1 MTNKKQNLKEDLTQI
16 GYLMGYDR
24 SKTIF
29 EQQNKKTTLQEN
41 KNSKKQQIN
50 EVAWFPAIAAVL
62 GASQVVDWVSDWWND
77 EGEMGGGEKYALAMD
92 RNTYPEIEKAL
103 RKLEIETGVPVM
115 EDLGIISKSDADDIA
130 DYLYEAM
137 DGLGTND
144 RYMRSFVNKLD
155 SVVDLARVTYEF
167 GKKEGYTLEEWID
180 GDLSNA
186 DINSYIKG
194 PLRSK
199 PFMVYKDKIY
209 NSGQAFLLAVQEDIE
224 GEQTPEAEKEFTE
237 AFACVVET
245 AKKHGGKLKKSKS
258 GIDYY
263 QIRIGEDVGLFT
275 MDGRV
280 VFYPGGKKANR
291 KPKTGFASYVCSGDE
306 LALGDTGEELSLDE
320 GLQRILK
327 KKSNLSEESINFGGM
342 YFEVEGEE
350 TTEEKPE
357 EKKTEKKTE
366 KKSGD
371 KQKYTK
377 GPKFE
382 EVVSGSRILHRGH
395 MGPGVKK
402 LQELLPGSNIKLD
415 GFFGPK
421 TEAAVIAFQK
431 SNDTGQESGGEVA
444 SLTAKA
450 LLRGGAAGSEETKT
464 PQACTGGKVK
474 NQEGECVCPNGK
486 KDDGKGKC
494 IEDAEF
500 PESQTVEV
508 KAVNVTDNKG
518 DKIEVGDQLVFDSED
533 GVDVIKAP
541 NGATYETTDDVQ
553 ITKYNKSGNL
563 KKIVTDTQKIIFYK
577 DGTVKKVKDR
587 KNFWGK
593 SKNK

>member
-1 MTNKKQNLKEDLTQI
+1 MTNKKQNLREDLTQI

-29 EQQNKKTTLQEN
+29 EQKN
-41 KNSKKQQIN
+41 KNSKKQQLN
-50 EVAWFPAIAAVL
+50 EVAWFPAIAAVM

-115 EDLGIISKSDADDIA
+115 EELGIISKSDADDMA
-130 DYLYEAM
+130 DELYEAM
-137 DGLGTND
+137 DGWGTTD
-144 RYMRSFVNKLD
+144 RVLKTFVNKTK
-155 SVVDLARVTYEF
+155 SVMDLARVSYEY
-167 GKKEGYTLEEWID
+167 GKKEGETLEEWID
-180 GDLSNA
+180 GDFSDS
-186 DINSYIKG
+186 DINTYIKS
-194 PLRSK
+194 PLANK

-209 NSGQAFLLAVQEDIE
+209 NSGTEFLLAVQEDIE
-224 GEQTPEAEKEFTE
+224 GEQTPEAEKEFSE
-237 AFACVVET
+237 SFACVVET

-258 GIDYY
+258 GLDYY

-291 KPKTGFASYVCSGDE
+291 KPATGFASYVCSGDE

-327 KKSNLSEESINFGGM
+327 KKSNLSEETINFGGM

-350 TTEEKPE
+350 TTEKKPE
-357 EKKTEKKTE
+357 DKKTNKDKEKKTT
-366 KKSGD
+366 GD
-371 KQKYTK
+371 KPKYSQ

-431 SNDTGQESGGEVA
+431 SNNTGQESGGEVA

-450 LLRGGAAGSEETKT
+450 LLKGGTAGSETTKT
-464 PQACTGGKVK
+464 TQACTGGKVK
-474 NQEGECVCPNGK
+474 DQKGECVCPNGK

-508 KAVNVTDNKG
+508 KNVNVTDNRG
-518 DKIEVGDQLVFDSED
+518 DKIEVGDQLVFDSEN

-553 ITKYNKSGNL
+553 VTKYNKSGNL